1 MIQITERD
9 LKTILM
15 FAVRYAIPRGTFAF
29 KIVFNVISENFKEFD
44 DAFLS
49 SMVSDIDNRLTTA
62 SNCIV
67 INELTRARKILQI
80 ERSKRSGKIENKP

>member
-15 FAVRYAIPRGTFAF
+15 FAVRYAIPRGTFA
-29 KIVFNVISENFKEFD
+29 FNVISENFKEFD

-80 ERSKRSGKIENKP
+80 ERSKRSGKIEN